1 MDFYYWYAFDTFKQK
16 WILCWGNA
24 NQILE
29 FTTTENVA
37 EFTAA
42 AAVDENTPRYLR
54 IAGDKLSCNDFVK
67 LLTELTTKIIM
78 IFRPGGWS
86 FKFLSRWQDFFH
98 RQKKTLPCLARNA
111 IYER

>member
-1 MDFYYWYAFDTFKQK
+1 MDLLTTDMPLILFKQMDFM
-16 WILCWGNA
+16 LGNA

-67 LLTELTTKIIM
+67 LLTELTTKITQYLDQGG
-78 IFRPGGWS
+78 IF
-86 FKFLSRWQDFFH
+86 
-98 RQKKTLPCLARNA
+98 
-111 IYER
+111 

>member
-1 MDFYYWYAFDTFKQK
+1 MD
-16 WILCWGNA
+16 LCWGNA

-54 IAGDKLSCNDFVK
+54 IAGDKL
-67 LLTELTTKIIM
+67 LLQRL
-78 IFRPGGWS
+78 
-86 FKFLSRWQDFFH
+86 
-98 RQKKTLPCLARNA
+98 
-111 IYER
+111 

>member
-1 MDFYYWYAFDTFKQK
+1 M
-16 WILCWGNA
+16 
-24 NQILE
+24 QILE

-67 LLTELTTKIIM
+67 LLTELTKKIIRYLDQGALV
-78 IFRPGGWS
+78 F
-86 FKFLSRWQDFFH
+86 
-98 RQKKTLPCLARNA
+98 
-111 IYER
+111 